1 LTLSTLRYTLS
12 KNSLHELD
20 MAIVKVTEKGQVT
33 LPIHLRRKL
42 RIGKDDYLVVE
53 AEGEYLKLRK
63 VPETKTLGPE
73 DPIWSWIGGASSGKK
88 DVATKHDRYLA
99 EGERKRWR
107 KS

>member
-1 LTLSTLRYTLS
+1 
-12 KNSLHELD
+12 
-20 MAIVKVTEKGQVT
+20 MPIIKVTEKGQVT

-42 RIGKDDYLVVE
+42 GIKKDDYLVVE

-63 VPETKTLGPE
+63 VPETKSLGHE
-73 DPIWSWIGGASSGKK
+73 DPIWSWVGTASGGKK
-88 DVATKHDRYLA
+88 DVSIKHDRYMA